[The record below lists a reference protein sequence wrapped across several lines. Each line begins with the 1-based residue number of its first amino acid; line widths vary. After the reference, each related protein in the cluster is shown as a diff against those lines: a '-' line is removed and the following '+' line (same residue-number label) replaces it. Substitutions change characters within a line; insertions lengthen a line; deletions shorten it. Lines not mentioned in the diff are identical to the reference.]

1 MILNKDDRTKAAEVA
16 TRQKSLLVMNKIST
30 SMTIPT
36 QPSPSIITSRKKSK
50 SDGRDDCYGYN
61 DEKQQYSMGLL
72 AGGRIQ
78 MRLIVSLVFA
88 LLLPGVS
95 LVPLLASSAVAAAP
109 NNEVRMI
116 SSSSFSPE
124 QQQQQ
129 QQERR
134 STADAA
140 RLLLNDAQRT
150 TNKSQKQ
157 SIMKQMALDDQ
168 RLAQCEEES
177 LLSSGKNVIDWEQC
191 FFYGTTN
198 GVSSRSP
205 SSKSPS
211 TSSSNASASA
221 SASGDDKNKLFIP
234 LPSSSS
240 FGNNAAKISSGEKS
254 KIPTW

>member
-16 TRQKSLLVMNKIST
+16 TRQKKLFAINKISS
-30 SMTIPT
+30 SMTIPVL
-36 QPSPSIITSRKKSK
+36 QPSPSIITSRKTSE
-50 SDGRDDCYGYN
+50 SDGRDDYYGYN
-61 DEKQQYSMGLL
+61 DEQQYSMGLL

-88 LLLPGVS
+88 LLPGVS

-116 SSSSFSPE
+116 SSSFSPE
-124 QQQQQ
+124 QQQQ

-205 SSKSPS
+205 SS
-211 TSSSNASASA
+211 SSNGSASASA
-221 SASGDDKNKLFIP
+221 SASVDDKNKLFIP

-240 FGNNAAKISSGEKS
+240 FGDNAAKISSGEKS

>member
-16 TRQKSLLVMNKIST
+16 TRQKILFAMNKIST
-30 SMTIPT
+30 SMTIPV
-36 QPSPSIITSRKKSK
+36 QPSSPSIIITTRKKSE
-50 SDGRDDCYGYN
+50 SDGRDDNYGYN
-61 DEKQQYSMGLL
+61 DEQQYSMGLL

-88 LLLPGVS
+88 LLPGVS

-116 SSSSFSPE
+116 SSSFSPE
-124 QQQQQ
+124 QQQQ

-205 SSKSPS
+205 SS
-211 TSSSNASASA
+211 SSNASASA
-221 SASGDDKNKLFIP
+221 SASASVDDKNKLFIP

-240 FGNNAAKISSGEKS
+240 FGDNAAKISSGEKS

>member
-16 TRQKSLLVMNKIST
+16 TRQKKLHAMNKIRT
-30 SMTIPT
+30 SLTIPV
-36 QPSPSIITSRKKSK
+36 QEPSPSIITSRKKSE

-61 DEKQQYSMGLL
+61 DEQQYTMGLL
-72 AGGRIQ
+72 AGGGRIQ

-88 LLLPGVS
+88 LLPGVS

-116 SSSSFSPE
+116 SSSFSPE
-124 QQQQQ
+124 QQQQ

-205 SSKSPS
+205 SS
-211 TSSSNASASA
+211 SSNSNASASA
-221 SASGDDKNKLFIP
+221 SASGDDKNKLFMP

-240 FGNNAAKISSGEKS
+240 FGDNAAKISSGEKS

>member
-16 TRQKSLLVMNKIST
+16 TRQKTLFAMNKIST
-30 SMTIPT
+30 SMTIPV
-36 QPSPSIITSRKKSK
+36 QPSSPSIIITTRKKAE
-50 SDGRDDCYGYN
+50 SDGRDDNYGYN
-61 DEKQQYSMGLL
+61 DEQQYSMGLL

-116 SSSSFSPE
+116 SSSFSPE
-124 QQQQQ
+124 QQQQ

-205 SSKSPS
+205 SSS
-211 TSSSNASASA
+211 SSSNASASA

-240 FGNNAAKISSGEKS
+240 FGDNAAKISSGEKS

>member
-88 LLLPGVS
+88 LLPGVS

-205 SSKSPS
+205 SS
-211 TSSSNASASA
+211 SSSSASA

-240 FGNNAAKISSGEKS
+240 FGDNAAKISSGEKS

>member
-16 TRQKSLLVMNKIST
+16 TRQTTLFAMNKIST

-36 QPSPSIITSRKKSK
+36 QPLPSIITSRKKSK

-88 LLLPGVS
+88 LLPGVS

-109 NNEVRMI
+109 TYNEVRMI
-116 SSSSFSPE
+116 PSSFSPE
-124 QQQQQ
+124 QQQQQHQ

-140 RLLLNDAQRT
+140 RLLLNDAQTT
-150 TNKSQKQ
+150 TNKSQKK

-168 RLAQCEEES
+168 RLAQCEEDS

-198 GVSSRSP
+198 DIFDTNMFFRG
-205 SSKSPS
+205 
-211 TSSSNASASA
+211 
-221 SASGDDKNKLFIP
+221 LFI
-234 LPSSSS
+234 LALSALQLLTLN
-240 FGNNAAKISSGEKS
+240 FYRRLDATLKIK
-254 KIPTW
+254 

>member
-16 TRQKSLLVMNKIST
+16 TRQKTLSAMNKIST
-30 SMTIPT
+30 SMTIPV
-36 QPSPSIITSRKKSK
+36 QPSPSIITSRKKSE

-61 DEKQQYSMGLL
+61 DEQQYSMGLL

-88 LLLPGVS
+88 LLPGVS
-95 LVPLLASSAVAAAP
+95 LVPLLASSAVAAAAP

-116 SSSSFSPE
+116 SSSFSPE
-124 QQQQQ
+124 QQQQ

-205 SSKSPS
+205 SSS
-211 TSSSNASASA
+211 SSSNASASASA

-240 FGNNAAKISSGEKS
+240 FGDNAAKISSGEKS

>member
-1 MILNKDDRTKAAEVA
+1 
-16 TRQKSLLVMNKIST
+16 
-30 SMTIPT
+30 MTIPV
-36 QPSPSIITSRKKSK
+36 QPSPSIIITTRKKSE
-50 SDGRDDCYGYN
+50 SDGRDDNYGYN
-61 DEKQQYSMGLL
+61 DEQQYSMGLL

-88 LLLPGVS
+88 LLPGVS

-116 SSSSFSPE
+116 SSSFSPE
-124 QQQQQ
+124 QQQQ

-205 SSKSPS
+205 SS
-211 TSSSNASASA
+211 SSSASA

-240 FGNNAAKISSGEKS
+240 FGDNAAKISSGEKS

>member
-1 MILNKDDRTKAAEVA
+1 MI
-16 TRQKSLLVMNKIST
+16 
-30 SMTIPT
+30 
-36 QPSPSIITSRKKSK
+36 
-50 SDGRDDCYGYN
+50 
-61 DEKQQYSMGLL
+61 
-72 AGGRIQ
+72 
-78 MRLIVSLVFA
+78 
-88 LLLPGVS
+88 
-95 LVPLLASSAVAAAP
+95 
-109 NNEVRMI
+109 
-116 SSSSFSPE
+116 SSSFSPE
-124 QQQQQ
+124 QQ

-205 SSKSPS
+205 SS
-211 TSSSNASASA
+211 SSNSNASASA
-221 SASGDDKNKLFIP
+221 SASGDDKNKLFMP

-240 FGNNAAKISSGEKS
+240 FGDNAAKMSSGEKS

>member
-1 MILNKDDRTKAAEVA
+1 MILNSDDLTKAAEVA
-16 TRQKSLLVMNKIST
+16 TLQKNKFLINKIST
-30 SMTIPT
+30 SRTIPV
-36 QPSPSIITSRKKSK
+36 QPSPSITARKKSE
-50 SDGRDDCYGYN
+50 SDGLDDCYCYN
-61 DEKQQYSMGLL
+61 DEQQYSMGLL

-78 MRLIVSLVFA
+78 MKLIISLVFA
-88 LLLPGVS
+88 LLPGVS

-116 SSSSFSPE
+116 SSSFSPE

-129 QQERR
+129 ERG

-140 RLLLNDAQRT
+140 RFLLDDVQRT
-150 TNKSQKQ
+150 TNKRQKQ
-157 SIMKQMALDDQ
+157 SIMKQMTLDDQ

-177 LLSSGKNVIDWEQC
+177 LLSSGKNVMDWEQC

-205 SSKSPS
+205 S
-211 TSSSNASASA
+211 NSAST
-221 SASGDDKNKLFIP
+221 SASGDGKNKLLYDINNDEDRYKTSDERIP

-240 FGNNAAKISSGEKS
+240 FGNNAAKISSGEMS

>member
-16 TRQKSLLVMNKIST
+16 TRQKILFAMNKIST

-88 LLLPGVS
+88 LLPGVS

-116 SSSSFSPE
+116 SSSFSPE
-124 QQQQQ
+124 QQQQ

-205 SSKSPS
+205 SS
-211 TSSSNASASA
+211 SSNASASA
-221 SASGDDKNKLFIP
+221 SASVDDKNKLFIP

-240 FGNNAAKISSGEKS
+240 FGDNAAKISSGEKS